1 MCSHGLRNVSS
12 WFAACVL
19 MDVACVFI
27 FNACVLILYACVLM
41 VCCACR
47 VLYVHTG
54 TRIRIG
60 DQEHCLKRY
69 VKHRVLTVVEKVTEA
84 VDGGGE
90 EGPDDKDD
98 GYEGY
103 GGCGGGRSTW
113 RRKRPASP
121 SGSDDDAPASPPAKC
136 RRFQQ
141 RDRKTVANIRDWF
154 IDEGHIKE
162 DVVEVAENNNTKT
175 QEDEFYNPEPGS
187 KYWEKHWP
195 KGNFI
200 FFRICVATMI
210 LHACV

>member
-1 MCSHGLRNVSS
+1 MPKLPEAEKTKLINCIVS
-12 WFAACVL
+12 L
-19 MDVACVFI
+19 
-27 FNACVLILYACVLM
+27 
-41 VCCACR
+41 
-47 VLYVHTG
+47 
-54 TRIRIG
+54 
-60 DQEHCLKRY
+60 
-69 VKHRVLTVVEKVTEA
+69 
-84 VDGGGE
+84 
-90 EGPDDKDD
+90 
-98 GYEGY
+98 
-103 GGCGGGRSTW
+103 
-113 RRKRPASP
+113 
-121 SGSDDDAPASPPAKC
+121 
-136 RRFQQ
+136 